1 MAYSI
6 LQAGQSTKNKATG
19 SLKSLSDM
27 EQNRD
32 MTNENLDQ
40 QQKSSQMSGAASGA
54 MIGTQIMPGW
64 GTAIG
69 AAVGFVA
76 GSL

>member
-1 MAYSI
+1 MSYSI
-6 LQAGQSTKNKATG
+6 MQAGQSTKNKATG
-19 SLKSLSDM
+19 SLKTLSDL
-27 EQNRD
+27 EQNRE
-32 MTNENLDQ
+32 MTNNNLDQ
-40 QQKSSQMSGAASGA
+40 QQKSAQLSGAGSGA

-69 AAVGFVA
+69 AVVGFAA

>member
-1 MAYSI
+1 MSYSI
-6 LQAGQSTKNKATG
+6 MQAGQSTKGKATG
-19 SLKSLSDM
+19 SLKTLSDM
-27 EQNRD
+27 EQNRE
-32 MTNENLDQ
+32 MRNDQ
-40 QQKSSQMSGAASGA
+40 AEQQTKNSQMSGAASGA

-69 AAVGFVA
+69 AVVGFAA

>member
-1 MAYSI
+1 M
-6 LQAGQSTKNKATG
+6 QAGQSTKNKVTG
-19 SLKSLSDM
+19 SLKTLSDL
-27 EQNRD
+27 EQNRE
-32 MTNENLDQ
+32 MTNNNLEQ
-40 QQKSSQMSGAASGA
+40 QQKSAQMSGTASGA

-69 AAVGFVA
+69 AAVGYVA

>member
-1 MAYSI
+1 MSYSI
-6 LQAGQSTKNKATG
+6 MNAGQSTKAKSTQ
-19 SLKSLSDM
+19 SLKTLSDM
-27 EQNRD
+27 EQNREIA
-32 MTNENLDQ
+32 NDQ
-40 QQKSSQMSGAASGA
+40 ADQAQKNSQMSGTATGA

-69 AAVGFVA
+69 AVIGFAA

>member
-1 MAYSI
+1 MSYSI
-6 LQAGQSTKNKATG
+6 MQAGQSTKNKATG
-19 SLKSLSDM
+19 SLKTLSDL
-27 EQNRD
+27 EQNRE
-32 MTNENLDQ
+32 MTNNNLEQ
-40 QQKSSQMSGAASGA
+40 QQKSAQMSGTASGA

-69 AAVGFVA
+69 AVVGFVA